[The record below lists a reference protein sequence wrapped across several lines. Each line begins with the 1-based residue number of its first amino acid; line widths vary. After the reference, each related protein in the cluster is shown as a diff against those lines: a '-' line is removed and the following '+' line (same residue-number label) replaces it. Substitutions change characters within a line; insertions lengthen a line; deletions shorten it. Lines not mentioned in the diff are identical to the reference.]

1 MDRNNQPQPNQPQSG
16 QGQNQ
21 PNQPQQPILQS
32 PILSPT
38 HFDAQAQPAN
48 PAAGQQQPKMK
59 NPADTAKNLMIVSII
74 LGVVA
79 VVGIALGIWGLS
91 DSMST
96 HNELDKTTEELNAA
110 DKIVKKIEDETGETI
125 KTADDVPEYQPVS
138 GYIYISEWGIKIK
151 MPEDLHEVSY
161 ILDQKYRPQI
171 CFNGLETSVTNVFP
185 TFADIDR
192 NPGGMGCL
200 TRVETSEGN
209 SDDSGYS
216 FGELA
221 YTDGKYN
228 YFYEAPKKT
237 FATSASEQ
245 GLEKTAVQLI
255 KNMLTTGVSS
265 YK

>member
-1 MDRNNQPQPNQPQSG
+1 MDRNNQSQPNQPQPG
-16 QGQNQ
+16 Q
-21 PNQPQQPILQS
+21 PNQPPRPILQS

-48 PAAGQQQPKMK
+48 PTPSQPKH
-59 NPADTAKNLMIVSII
+59 ADTAKNLMIISVV

-79 VVGIALGIWGLS
+79 VIGIALGIWGLA
-91 DSMST
+91 DSMNAHDSLEKAT
-96 HNELDKTTEELNAA
+96 AALNN
-110 DKIVKKIEDETGETI
+110 DEKIISKIEDETGVKINST
-125 KTADDVPEYQPVS
+125 DDVPDYNAVS
-138 GYIYISEWGIKIK
+138 GYIYLSEWGIKIK
-151 MPEDLHEVSY
+151 MPDDLHEVSY

-185 TFADIDR
+185 AFADIDR

-209 SDDSGYS
+209 ADDKGYS

-221 YTDGKYN
+221 YTSGKYN

-237 FATSASEQ
+237 FAETASEQ

>member
-1 MDRNNQPQPNQPQSG
+1 MDRNNQPQP
-16 QGQNQ
+16 QN

-48 PAAGQQQPKMK
+48 PAPQQKHV
-59 NPADTAKNLMIVSII
+59 DTAKNMTII
-74 LGVVA
+74 SVVLGVVA
-79 VVGIALGIWGLS
+79 VIGIALGVWGLV
-91 DSMST
+91 DSMGA
-96 HNELDKTTEELNAA
+96 HDDLEKANAKLDTDA
-110 DKIVKKIEDETGETI
+110 KIIAKIEEETDTKINSVE
-125 KTADDVPEYQPVS
+125 DVPDYNSVS

-151 MPEDLHEVSY
+151 MPDDLHEVSY
-161 ILDQKYRPQI
+161 ILDQKFRPQI

-185 TFADIDR
+185 AFADIDR

-209 SDDSGYS
+209 SDDSGKS

-221 YTDGKYN
+221 YTSGKYN
-228 YFYEAPKKT
+228 YFYSAPEKV
-237 FATSASEQ
+237 FAETASEQ

>member
-1 MDRNNQPQPNQPQSG
+1 MDQNNQPQPNQPQQST
-16 QGQNQ
+16 
-21 PNQPQQPILQS
+21 LQS

-48 PAAGQQQPKMK
+48 PAAGQTQPKK
-59 NPADTAKNLMIVSII
+59 PADTAKNLMIISVV

-79 VVGIALGIWGLS
+79 VIGIALGIWGLA

-96 HNELDKTTEELNAA
+96 HDKLDKTTAELNTA
-110 DKIVKKIEDETGETI
+110 DKIIKKIEEETGETI
-125 KTADDVPEYQPVS
+125 SSEADVPEYKPVL
-138 GYIYISEWGIKIK
+138 GYIYIPEWKIKIK

-171 CFNGLETSVTNVFP
+171 CFNGLEASVTNVFP

-209 SDDSGYS
+209 SDDAGYS

-237 FATSASEQ
+237 FAESASEQ

-255 KNMLTTGVSS
+255 KNMLTTVVSS

>member
-1 MDRNNQPQPNQPQSG
+1 MDQNNKSQPNQPN
-16 QGQNQ
+16 QG
-21 PNQPQQPILQS
+21 PILQS

-38 HFDAQAQPAN
+38 HFDAQAQPAS
-48 PAAGQQQPKMK
+48 PVQTQPKH
-59 NPADTAKNLMIVSII
+59 ADTAKNLTIVSVV

-79 VVGIALGIWGLS
+79 VIGVALGIWGLI
-91 DSMST
+91 DSMGT
-96 HNELDKTTEELNAA
+96 HDELDKTKANLNVAS
-110 DKIVKKIEDETGETI
+110 KIISKIEEETGTTI
-125 KTADDVPEYQPVS
+125 TSADDVPEYTAVS

-171 CFNGLETSVTNVFP
+171 CFNGLEASVTNVFP
-185 TFADIDR
+185 AFADIDR

-209 SDDSGYS
+209 ADDNGYS

-221 YTDGKYN
+221 YTSGKYN
-228 YFYEAPKKT
+228 YFYVAPEKT
-237 FATSASEQ
+237 FATTASEQ